1 MNQKQSD
8 KIKRLYREL
17 SEEQHWERAEKAAKH
32 LLTAVAFKETSRVSF
47 EKTNS
52 VLLPPIGYYYSIF
65 HMSVALC
72 WLHPEIEDTKLKK
85 LKHATLQ
92 GLIDTYFINP
102 KLLSDYYSSL
112 MQGLKEEREFLNYT
126 FGEFSC
132 DFFEEVEKNE
142 KYVDDAFK
150 ISIDLIDE
158 ICELL
163 RPQFDIRARIS
174 TYIADSKGEDFIQTY
189 LSTEEQDRVMDFL
202 VKVNY
207 SN

>member
-1 MNQKQSD
+1 MIQKQSD
-8 KIKRLYREL
+8 KIKRLYKDL
-17 SEEQHWERAEKAAKH
+17 SEDQRWERAEKAAKH

-72 WLHPEIEDTKLKK
+72 WLHPEVEDTKLKK
-85 LKHATLQ
+85 LKHSTLQ
-92 GLIDTYFINP
+92 GLIQTYFITP
-102 KLLSDYYSSL
+102 KLLSDYYSTL

-126 FGEFSC
+126 FGEFDC

-142 KYVDDAFK
+142 KYVGDAFNL
-150 ISIDLIDE
+150 SIELIDE
-158 ICELL
+158 ICEILS
-163 RPQFDIRARIS
+163 PQFDIRARIS
-174 TYIADSKGEDFIQTY
+174 TYIADSKGDDFIQTY
-189 LSTEEQDRVMDFL
+189 LSSEEQNRVTDYL

>member
-8 KIKRLYREL
+8 KLKRLYKNL
-17 SEEQHWERAEKAAKH
+17 SEEQRWARAEKSAKH

-72 WLHPEIEDTKLKK
+72 WLHPEIEDSKLEK
-85 LKHATLQ
+85 LRHSTLQ
-92 GLIDTYFINP
+92 GLIQTYFINP
-102 KLLSDYYSSL
+102 NLLSEYYSTL
-112 MQGLKEEREFLNYT
+112 MEDLKKEREFLNYT
-126 FGEFSC
+126 FGEFGF

-142 KYVDDAFK
+142 KYVNEAFNL
-150 ISIDLIDE
+150 SIALFDE
-158 ICELL
+158 ICGLL
-163 RPQFDIRARIS
+163 SPQFDIRARIS
-174 TYIADSKGEDFIQTY
+174 TYIADSKGDDFIQTY
-189 LSTEEQDRVMDFL
+189 LSVEEQERVMDYL
-202 VKVNY
+202 VRVNY